1 MNEVKNEKE
10 IEGQVVRIEQQN
22 MNNPIM
28 PVLDAESFKK
38 TWEGYE
44 KLKNSICTEADVQ
57 EIGGKNFKKKSFWR
71 KLETAFNIRISYI
84 QESEKTM
91 KALIRITK
99 KEMKNANGSTWT
111 KETKDVE
118 LYPMDWNIDRALTE
132 NEKVVV
138 DTMFSYILRATA
150 PNGVYTDGDGHC
162 SIWEDG
168 YSNSYH
174 NVKSTAFTRAKNRA
188 ISDLVGGGEVSAD
201 EIGNSENRSY
211 AKPQQQTQQPTDPHI
226 CQFAKHAGK
235 DWKDVPPDYVDWIFK
250 NQISKLSPATVLYLQ
265 ELIKQP
271 PEGA

>member
-1 MNEVKNEKE
+1 MSEEGIVKSE

-38 TWEGYE
+38 TWDGYE
-44 KLKNSICTEADVQ
+44 KLKNSICTPDDVQ
-57 EIGGKNFKKKSFWR
+57 QIGNKGFKKKSFWR
-71 KLETAFNIRISYI
+71 KLETAFNIRISYV

-91 KALIRITK
+91 KALITEYLDKYNKPK
-99 KEMKNANGSTWT
+99 KA
-111 KETKDVE
+111 VE
-118 LYPMDWNIDRALTE
+118 LYPMEWNPDRALTE
-132 NEKVVV
+132 KERVVV

-201 EIGNSENRSY
+201 EIKGDGEGY
-211 AKPQQQTQQPTDPHI
+211 KPQQQNNQQPADPHI
-226 CQFAKHAGK
+226 CQFAKHKGK
-235 DWKDVPPDYVDWIFK
+235 DWKDVPPYYINWIVQNK
-250 NQISKLSPATVLYLQ
+250 AGDLSSAKMSYLQ
-265 ELIKQP
+265 ELVNKPQG
-271 PEGA
+271 E